1 MLLVLIPVTVIIF
14 EDGNRRVN
22 QHCKRLVS
30 TSLFAAVCPTQK
42 QPEKRSTFQVRA
54 MDELV
59 IDIELKHVFIKFA
72 GALKAI
78 YRIGITSMLQYCSY
92 FFFGERRT

>member
-1 MLLVLIPVTVIIF
+1 
-14 EDGNRRVN
+14 
-22 QHCKRLVS
+22 
-30 TSLFAAVCPTQK
+30 
-42 QPEKRSTFQVRA
+42 

-59 IDIELKHVFIKFA
+59 LDIELKHVFIKFA

>member
-1 MLLVLIPVTVIIF
+1 MLVFFVDLILLFFAYSFLGWCIEVT
-14 EDGNRRVN
+14 
-22 QHCKRLVS
+22 LT

-59 IDIELKHVFIKFA
+59 LDIELKHVFIKFA